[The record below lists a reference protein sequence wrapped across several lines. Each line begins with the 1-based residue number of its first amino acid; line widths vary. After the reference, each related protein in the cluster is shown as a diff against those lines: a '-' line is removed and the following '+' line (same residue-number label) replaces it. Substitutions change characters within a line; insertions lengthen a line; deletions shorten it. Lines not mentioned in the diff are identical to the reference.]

1 MQGPTPTD
9 DMDGN
14 KPDHAADA
22 LRFARGV
29 YITASD
35 LRFSFS
41 RSGGP
46 GGQSVNKLNTRAELR
61 LSVDAIQNLTDD
73 DRRRLERLA
82 GRYLTTAGELVI
94 TAQSHR
100 SQHANRREC
109 IERLRDLIARCLH
122 RPPKRVAT
130 RPSRAA
136 RERRLQ
142 RKQQTAEKKRLRRRP
157 DHD

>member
-1 MQGPTPTD
+1 MQGEPPSD
-9 DMDGN
+9 DMDEN
-14 KPDHAADA
+14 TSDHAADA

-29 YITASD
+29 HVNMSD
-35 LRFSFS
+35 LQFSFS

-46 GGQSVNKLNTRAELR
+46 GGQAVNKLNTRAELR
-61 LSVDAIQNLTDD
+61 LSVDAIQNLADE

-82 GRYLTTAGELVI
+82 GRFLTTGGELVI
-94 TAQSHR
+94 TSQTHR

-109 IERLRDLIARCLH
+109 VERLRDLITRSLH

-142 RKQQTAEKKRLRRRP
+142 RKQQTAEKKRQRRRP
-157 DHD
+157 DPE